1 MRLASFS
8 KILFAGAVALM
19 MVSGSAM
26 AHGSSKSGEKKQ
38 SKYPNATRQAPKLD
52 LTSQEDAD
60 NINKGSKAYNKQDY
74 ATAKKVLQPYVDGKA
89 SKSKY
94 AQVVALQI
102 MGNIAYKE
110 GHVDKAIQM
119 LQKALSLKVMP
130 NQTYFDLEYEL
141 SQFYMVNKQYQKSAD
156 IIDKWRQGGKLETA
170 DSYGVQGVDYYR
182 LGQYDKAITAIKKAE
197 SMTDKPRETW
207 NQVLA
212 ASYAESGNTTEAIAA
227 AKAQLAKNPND
238 MTTLHNA
245 VSLMVSAGNYD
256 EATKLMEQAHT
267 KGLLKKGKDFVL
279 LAKLHLMKAQDAK
292 DAKPE
297 AEKAVSII
305 KEGIAKGVLKPGYE
319 SNKIQGDAAYFSDKI
334 NEAISF
340 YGKAAKDA
348 PDGKVKLQQA
358 QLLLSQHEDSA
369 AHKASEAAI
378 KQGLKH
384 EGPAYM
390 VIAEAERSMG
400 NKSAAISAMKKAEK
414 DPTTQAKAKAW
425 LKKAT
430 R

>member
-1 MRLASFS
+1 MASFS
-8 KILFAGAVALM
+8 KILFAAAVALM

-26 AHGSSKSGEKKQ
+26 AHGSNKSGEKKQ
-38 SKYPNATRQAPKLD
+38 SKYPNATRKAPKLD

-60 NINKGSKAYNKQDY
+60 TINKGSKAYNKHDY
-74 ATAKKVLQPYVDGKA
+74 ATAKKVLQPYADGTA

-119 LQKALSLKVMP
+119 LQKALTLNVMP

-156 IIDKWRQGGKLETA
+156 IIDKWRQEGKLQTA

-182 LGQYDKAITAIKKAE
+182 LGQYDKAIAAIKKAE

-227 AKAQLAKNPND
+227 AKAQLAKNPDD

-256 EATKLMEQAHT
+256 EATKLMEQAQT
-267 KGLLKKGKDFVL
+267 KGLLKKGKDYVL

-297 AEKAVSII
+297 AQKAVSII
-305 KEGIAKGVLKPGYE
+305 KQGIAKGVLKPGYE

-340 YGKAAKDA
+340 YGKAAQDA

-369 AHKASEAAI
+369 ARKASEAAI

-400 NKSAAISAMKKAEK
+400 NKSGAISAMKKAEK